1 MIEVNKYCSH
11 VMKNILKLVM
21 SKEDNEDFENCTK
34 CWIFDNDY
42 IEGDVKVK
50 DHCHMTGKYRVSA
63 HRDCNINIE
72 LNHKAP
78 AVFHNLKNYDSHLFM

>member
-1 MIEVNKYCSH
+1 
-11 VMKNILKLVM
+11 M

-72 LNHKAP
+72 LNHEAP

>member
-1 MIEVNKYCSH
+1 
-11 VMKNILKLVM
+11 MKNILKLVM